1 MIKPAKLVLVVD
13 DESSVREVLTDI
25 FADNGFSVKTAVN
38 GQDALKKLDDLHP
51 DVVFMDIRMPEMS
64 GIEALEIINTRG
76 SQIPI
81 ILMTAYGSTE
91 TTIEAMKLGA
101 FDYLMKPLNIKE
113 VMRVLEKAIEI
124 KELID
129 DNMSEPKKNI
139 EYKDDQMI
147 GFSPI
152 MQNVYKT
159 IGRVTNTSATVLIRG
174 ESGTGKELVARAIHF
189 NSVRKDKP
197 FIKINCAS
205 IPENLLESELF
216 GHERG
221 AFTGA
226 VASKSGRF
234 ELANKGTLFLDE
246 IGEMSAALQAKLLR
260 VLQEK
265 EFDRLGGTETI
276 KVDVRIIAATNNDLE
291 KSIEEGEF
299 REDLFYRLNVVDIM
313 LPPLRERKEDIPALV
328 DYIVKCC
335 NAEYAKAVTG
345 FSNEATAMLKAYD
358 WPGNVRELKNLC
370 ERAVLMSNG
379 PVLTLDDLPIS
390 LKKGSK
396 RLSWLSEIGGES
408 FKEIVSEV
416 EREVIIKAL
425 EDNKWNRSAAA
436 SALKMNRSSFYAKMK
451 ELGIIE

>member
-1 MIKPAKLVLVVD
+1 MIKPTKLVLVVD
-13 DESSVREVLTDI
+13 DESSVREVLSDI
-25 FADNGFSVKTAVN
+25 FADNGFNVKTAVN
-38 GQDALKKLDDLHP
+38 GQDALKKIDDLHP
-51 DVVFMDIRMPEMS
+51 NVVFMDIRMPEMG
-64 GIEALEIINTRG
+64 GIEALEIINRRG

-113 VMRVLEKAIEI
+113 VMRVLEKAVEI

-129 DNMSEPKKNI
+129 DNTSVPEKALG
-139 EYKDDQMI
+139 YKEDQMI

-159 IGRVTNTSATVLIRG
+159 IGRVANTSATVLIRG
-174 ESGTGKELVARAIHF
+174 ESGTGKELVAQAIHY
-189 NSVRKDKP
+189 NSVRKDRP

-226 VASKSGRF
+226 VGPKSGRF

-291 KSIEEGEF
+291 KSIEEGQF
-299 REDLFYRLNVVDIM
+299 REDLFYRLNVVDIV
-313 LPPLRERKEDIPALV
+313 LPPLRERKEDIPALL
-328 DYIVKCC
+328 DHIVKCC
-335 NAEYAKAVTG
+335 NVEYDKAVTG

-379 PVLTLDDLPIS
+379 PVLTLGDLPIS

-396 RLSWLSEIGGES
+396 RLTWLSEIAGES
-408 FKEIVSEV
+408 FKDIVSEV
-416 EREVIIKAL
+416 EKEIIIKAL
-425 EDNKWNRSAAA
+425 EENNWNRSATA
-436 SALKMNRSSFYAKMK
+436 SALKMNRSSFYSKMK

>member
-13 DESSVREVLTDI
+13 DESSVREVLSDI
-25 FADNGFSVKTAVN
+25 FADNGFNVKTAVN

-51 DVVFMDIRMPEMS
+51 NVVFMDIRMPELG
-64 GIEALEIINTRG
+64 GIEALEIINKRG

-113 VMRVLEKAIEI
+113 VLRVLEKAVEI

-129 DNMSEPKKNI
+129 NNMSSPKKATG
-139 EYKDDQMI
+139 YKEDQMI

-159 IGRVTNTSATVLIRG
+159 IGRVANTSATVLIRG
-174 ESGTGKELVARAIHF
+174 ESGTGKELVARAIHY

-226 VASKSGRF
+226 VGLKSGKF
-234 ELANKGTLFLDE
+234 EQANKGTLFLDE

-291 KSIEEGEF
+291 KSIEEGQF
-299 REDLFYRLNVVDIM
+299 REDLFYRLNVVDIV
-313 LPPLRERKEDIPALV
+313 LPPLRDRKEDIPALL
-328 DYIVKCC
+328 DHIVKYC
-335 NAEYAKAVTG
+335 NAEYDKSVTG

-390 LKKGSK
+390 FKKGSK

-408 FKEIVSEV
+408 FKEKVSEV

-425 EDNKWNRSAAA
+425 EDNNWNRSAAA